1 MVNVIANNYVL
12 AYWQAIEAGDVVV
25 SKRVRQQYE
34 RLAQE
39 IASPGR
45 YIFDVEKANRPI
57 EFIETFC
64 KHSKGELAG
73 RFIKLE
79 LFQKAFIAA
88 LFGFV
93 DKDTGLRRFRE
104 AMFFCGRKNGKS
116 VLLSGIALYMLMADG
131 EGGAEVYSL
140 ASKRD
145 QAAILFDETHNM
157 IKQNKHLARHVR
169 KRKSDLYFEATMSLF
184 KPLAKNS
191 NTLDGLNAHC
201 VIIDELHS
209 IKDRN
214 LYEVMK
220 QSQSARQQPLLITIT
235 TAGTVR
241 EAIFDDLYEY
251 ACNVID
257 GTFEDDTFLPIL
269 YELDDREEW
278 TDPSAWQKANP
289 GLGTIKKLDDL
300 EQKVERAKN
309 NPSERSG
316 VLTKEFNVRETT
328 HSAWLTFE
336 ALNNT
341 ETFDLEDFR
350 GYYAIGGA
358 DLSKTLDLT
367 CATLLMV
374 DPKTEK
380 RHVTQMYWLPAD
392 GFNERVEQEKTP
404 YDKWLERGLLR
415 LCEGNTINYSDVTSW
430 FLEMMEEYQIT
441 PLWIY
446 YDSWSATYWVQEME
460 AEGFKMVA
468 ARQGA
473 KTLSLPMQ
481 QLGADLA
488 AKKVNYDNNPILKWC
503 LSNTG
508 VLSDRNEN
516 IVPAKA
522 QTAKMKIDGT
532 ASLLNAYVGL
542 MDRFEEYKNAM

>member
-1 MVNVIANNYVL
+1 MNYVL
-12 AYWQAIEAGDVVV
+12 ENWRAIEAGDVVV

-34 RLAQE
+34 RLAAD
-39 IASPGR
+39 IGSPGR
-45 YIFDVEKANRPI
+45 YVFDVAKANRPI
-57 EFIETFC
+57 QFIETFC
-64 KHSKGELAG
+64 KHSKGEWAG
-73 RFIKLE
+73 QPIELE
-79 LFQKAFIAA
+79 LFQKAFVAA

-116 VLLSGIALYMLMADG
+116 VLLSGLALYMLMADG

-157 IKQNKHLARHVR
+157 IKQNKDLARHVR

-220 QSQSARQQPLLITIT
+220 QSQSARRQPLLITIT

-241 EAIFDDLYEY
+241 EAIFDDLYSY

-278 TDPSAWQKANP
+278 TDPSAWAKANP
-289 GLGTIKKLDDL
+289 GLGTIKQLDDL
-300 EQKVERAKN
+300 ELKVERARN
-309 NPSERSG
+309 NPSEQNG
-316 VLTKEFNVRETT
+316 VLTKEFNIRETT
-328 HSAWLTFE
+328 HNAWLTFE
-336 ALNNT
+336 QLNN
-341 ETFDLEDFR
+341 EATFDLEDFR
-350 GYYAIGGA
+350 GTYAIGSA
-358 DLSKTLDLT
+358 DLSKVGDLT

-380 RHVTQMYWLPAD
+380 RHVVQMYWLPKE
-392 GFNERVEQEKTP
+392 GFMERVEQDKVP
-404 YDKWLERGLLR
+404 YDVWYERGLLR

-430 FLEMMEEYQIT
+430 FLEMMDKYGIT

-446 YDSWSATYWVQEME
+446 YDSWSATYWRQEME
-460 AEGFKMVA
+460 AEGFKMVPV
-468 ARQGA
+468 RQGA

-481 QLGADLA
+481 QLGADLS
-488 AKKVNYDNNPILKWC
+488 AKKVNYGNHPILKWC

-508 VLSDRNEN
+508 VVEDRNGN

-522 QTAKMKIDGT
+522 QTAKQKIDGT

-542 MDRFEEYKNAM
+542 MERYQEYLNAL

>member
-45 YIFDVEKANRPI
+45 YIFDVDKANRPI

-73 RFIKLE
+73 QFIKLE

-184 KPLAKNS
+184 KPLAKSS

-328 HSAWLTFE
+328 HNAWLTFE

-350 GYYAIGGA
+350 GYYAIGSA

-367 CATLLMV
+367 CATLLIV
-374 DPKTEK
+374 DPRTEK
-380 RHVTQMYWLPAD
+380 RHVAQMYWLPAD
-392 GFNERVEQEKTP
+392 GFNERVEQEKVP

-460 AEGFKMVA
+460 AEGFKMVPV
-468 ARQGA
+468 RQGA

-542 MDRFEEYKNAM
+542 MEHYQEYLNAM